1 MIRNDKIPGIPLVR
15 LSAINPFLKELASR
29 DIDAGTLLEGQAL
42 PAQIPPSSDL
52 FVSALSMYSMVEDAA
67 VLADDPYLG
76 VTVGSKLDLLAWEP
90 IAQAAESAVT
100 VGDLLNRFVLGSRD
114 HASSI
119 HQSLETAGNRST
131 FMFKRVLE
139 PDFVPAQIDAFYLGF
154 MTRLMQSA
162 TDESWQPEN
171 VLITVSDP
179 QAIPEE
185 FADLRIVK
193 GDHSGFR
200 MSFPTEWLFER
211 FEKSGFRQR
220 VQRASHSFPP
230 QSLIEAVHR
239 AIAPHI
245 HEDDLTVD
253 RAATLCGIDKRKLAR
268 KLQGKGTTIKKEIA
282 YLRQERAEKA
292 LANSDQLILDIATKV
307 GFADPTVF
315 SRAFKNWTGQS
326 PQEFRRI
333 NKS

>member
-1 MIRNDKIPGIPLVR
+1 MIRNDKNPGIPLVR

-29 DIDAGTLLEGQAL
+29 NIDAGILLEDQGL
-42 PAQIPPSSDL
+42 PAQIPASSEL
-52 FVSALSMYSMVEDAA
+52 FVSALSMYRMVEEAA

-76 VTVGSKLDLLAWEP
+76 VTIGSKLDLPTWEP
-90 IAQAAESAVT
+90 IAKAAESALT
-100 VGDLLNRFVLGSRD
+100 IGDLLNRFVLNSRD
-114 HASSI
+114 HSSSV
-119 HQSLETAGNRST
+119 HLSVEAAGNRTT

-139 PDFVPAQIDAFYLGF
+139 PQFVPAQNDAFYVGI
-154 MTRLMQSA
+154 MTRLMKSATADGWQSA
-162 TDESWQPEN
+162 N

-179 QAIPEE
+179 QVIPEE
-185 FADLRIVK
+185 YADLRIVK
-193 GDHSGFR
+193 GDHTGFR

-211 FEKSGFRQR
+211 FAKSTFRQR
-220 VQRASHSFPP
+220 IQHGSHAFPP

-239 AIAPHI
+239 AITPHI

-253 RAATLCGIDKRKLAR
+253 RAAVLCGIDKRKLAR

-292 LANSDQLILDIATKV
+292 LTNSDQLILEIAAKV

-326 PQEFRRI
+326 PQEYRRI

>member
-1 MIRNDKIPGIPLVR
+1 MIRNDKNPGIPLVR

-29 DIDAGTLLEGQAL
+29 DIDAGILLEDQGL
-42 PAQIPPSSDL
+42 PAQIPASSDL
-52 FVSALSMYSMVEDAA
+52 FVSALSMYSMVEEAA
-67 VLADDPYLG
+67 VLADDPSLG
-76 VTVGSKLDLLAWEP
+76 VTIGSKLDLLAWEP

-100 VGDLLNRFVLGSRD
+100 IGDLLNRFVLNSRD
-114 HASSI
+114 HSSSI
-119 HQSLETAGNRST
+119 HQSIETAGNRTT
-131 FMFKRVLE
+131 FMFKRVIE
-139 PDFVPAQIDAFYLGF
+139 PQFVPAQNDAFYLGF

-162 TDESWQPEN
+162 TADSWRPDN

-185 FADLRIVK
+185 FADLRVVK

-200 MSFPTEWLFER
+200 MSFPTEWLFEP
-211 FEKSGFRQR
+211 FEKSAFRRR

-253 RAATLCGIDKRKLAR
+253 RAAVLCGIDKRKLAR

-292 LANSDQLILDIATKV
+292 LANSEQRILDIAAKV
-307 GFADPTVF
+307 GFSDPTVF